1 MAIQTPP
8 RVSADRDKLDMRG
21 SPLGTAS
28 RTNRPSFI
36 QPPTQ
41 LTASLSINGNG
52 SGVTAAAHSVGSR
65 AATSLMMHRPG
76 ETQNGRGFAEGGRTG
91 RSSSLS
97 ARAASPALGSYIPGL
112 ARPLFGGLGD
122 HGEYGAGGHSR
133 TNSTSGLGDAGS
145 ISGVRELDE
154 SVFSGGSAGLG
165 VEIQRKDS
173 ASSLLNGE
181 TNESDDGQRVL
192 PVRVAVRIRPLLVG
206 DGNVGGA
213 GDSGGWGQ
221 MRGALVSCLEVQPK
235 ASIRVAPLAA
245 AASGSGADAPKTFK
259 FDHVFGAEIGQEA
272 VYDAAIAPLL
282 ARFVEGYNVT
292 VLAYGQTSSGK
303 TFTMGTDSEPEDDES
318 TGIVPRALR
327 WLFSWVQSQ
336 TDINVSVS
344 FIEVYNEELIDLVA
358 LTQYRGVRPP
368 IFVRE
373 DSKGIIQWVGVKEL
387 RVTDAREALAL
398 L

>member
-1 MAIQTPP
+1 
-8 RVSADRDKLDMRG
+8 
-21 SPLGTAS
+21 
-28 RTNRPSFI
+28 
-36 QPPTQ
+36 
-41 LTASLSINGNG
+41 
-52 SGVTAAAHSVGSR
+52 
-65 AATSLMMHRPG
+65 
-76 ETQNGRGFAEGGRTG
+76 
-91 RSSSLS
+91 
-97 ARAASPALGSYIPGL
+97 
-112 ARPLFGGLGD
+112 
-122 HGEYGAGGHSR
+122 
-133 TNSTSGLGDAGS
+133 
-145 ISGVRELDE
+145 
-154 SVFSGGSAGLG
+154 
-165 VEIQRKDS
+165 
-173 ASSLLNGE
+173 
-181 TNESDDGQRVL
+181 
-192 PVRVAVRIRPLLVG
+192 
-206 DGNVGGA
+206 
-213 GDSGGWGQ
+213 
-221 MRGALVSCLEVQPK
+221 
-235 ASIRVAPLAA
+235 
-245 AASGSGADAPKTFK
+245 APKTFK

-327 WLFSWVQSQ
+327 WLFLWVQSQ

-398 L
+398 LVAGSRERQTGGTRMNGKSSRSHAIYSVSLTQTRSRTGTGPVQIVSKLHFVDLAGSERLKKTLAEGDRKREGISINSGLLALGNVISALGDTARSTSGPAHVPYRDSKLTHMLRDSLGGSAQTLLIACVSAAEANAAETINTLRYATRARNIKNCGGVN